1 MKKLIYLLLLFSI
14 LSCHKDPL
22 CELADDEARL
32 QGYALEKGTKKP
44 VEGVRLY
51 LTNCVSSLQ
60 FGSFPSC
67 TVIDST
73 KTDKNGYYSFTY
85 KYKGKYS
92 GLSFDLRANVSDSY
106 YKRNRF
112 ETIGPTDHL
121 IWDYNLE
128 LIPKAWVK
136 VHVKNANPFDESDFV
151 WVYGAWSGGSHDD
164 RYYGKNISLNIKKE
178 VTGNDSISIS
188 WNTTKNSIDY
198 FKTLEVYC
206 PAHDTTYFEILY

>member
-1 MKKLIYLLLLFSI
+1 MKKIIYFLLLLSI

-22 CELADDEARL
+22 CELAKDEARL

-51 LTNCVSSLQ
+51 LTNCASSLQ
-60 FGSFPSC
+60 FGSFPTC

-85 KYKGKYS
+85 KYKGKYDGS
-92 GLSFDLRANVSDSY
+92 SFDLRANVSDSY
-106 YKRNRF
+106 YKRGRF

-136 VHVKNANPFDESDFV
+136 VHIKNINPFNDADLV
-151 WVYGAWSGGSHDD
+151 WVSGGWSGALKDD
-164 RYYGKNISLNIKKE
+164 RYYGKTVDLFIKKE
-178 VTGNDSISIS
+178 IIGNDSLGIS
-188 WNTTKNSIDY
+188 WDITKNNIDY
-198 FKTLEVYC
+198 FKTSKVYC
-206 PAHDTTYFEILY
+206 PALDTTYFEILY

>member
-22 CELADDEARL
+22 CELANDEARL
-32 QGYALEKGTKKP
+32 QGYALEKGTQIP

-85 KYKGKYS
+85 KYKGKYGGS
-92 GLSFDLRANVSDSY
+92 SFDLRANVSDSY
-106 YKRNRF
+106 FKRNRF

-136 VHVKNANPFDESDFV
+136 VHVKNVNPFNESDRMV
-151 WVYGAWSGGSHDD
+151 TGSLTP
-164 RYYGKNISLNIKKE
+164 SLDYFDGNKVDTTIKLE
-178 VTGNDSISIS
+178 WIGNDSLGIGY
-188 WNTTKNSIDY
+188 TVTKNKINT
-198 FKTLEVYC
+198 FKIKKVYLIGL
-206 PAHDTTYFEILY
+206 DTVSCNLFY

>member
-1 MKKLIYLLLLFSI
+1 MKKIIYLLLFTAI

-22 CELADDEARL
+22 CELDKDEARL

-60 FGSFPSC
+60 FGSFPTC

-85 KYKGKYS
+85 KYKGKYDGS
-92 GLSFDLRANVSDSY
+92 SFDLRANVSDSY
-106 YKRNRF
+106 YKRGRF

-136 VHVKNANPFDESDFV
+136 VHIKNVNPFNDADKIGISGLTNIASDNVF
-151 WVYGAWSGGSHDD
+151 YGSKVDTLIKSSD
-164 RYYGKNISLNIKKE
+164 NI
-178 VTGNDSISIS
+178 GNDSLGIGILV
-188 WNTTKNSIDY
+188 TKNKIST
-198 FKTLEVYC
+198 FKIKKVYLIGL
-206 PAHDTTYFEILY
+206 DTVSCDLFY